1 MKEKNIKTIING
13 FTQQNGYFLDEIRSK
28 DSNLNM
34 WTVSK
39 DISGVQ
45 YRLIFMRS
53 LSLHQLIQYDI
64 PDDKNNIYILFS
76 DDEFNKE
83 EVTED
88 LAINNLLEKSLIRV
102 NILGKKVNYS
112 GNVNSQ
118 VVQDLASVMNNTNLH
133 SDSEK
138 INVRDK
144 PWVTMVIIA
153 INIMMYVVTAYLSY
167 VYAKGSI
174 FNSDIKILILLG
186 AKVNELIAQGQYFR
200 LISCMFLHGG
210 LVHLGVNMYS
220 LYAIGPIVEKVYGK
234 AKYIAIYFVS
244 GICASILSYIFSTS
258 VSIGASGA
266 IFGLLGAVL
275 IFAIKSKG
283 KTGNAFIRSILSV
296 IFINIFIGVTLPNID
311 NFGHIGGLIGGMIT
325 SFLISFRAEI

>member
-102 NILGKKVNYS
+102 NVLEKKVNYS

-138 INVRDK
+138 ISVRDK
-144 PWVTMVIIA
+144 PWVTIVIIA
-153 INIMMYVVTAYLSY
+153 INIMMYMVTAYLSY

-186 AKVNELIAQGQYFR
+186 AKVNELIAQE
-200 LISCMFLHGG
+200 
-210 LVHLGVNMYS
+210 
-220 LYAIGPIVEKVYGK
+220 IGRAHVE
-234 AKYIAIYFVS
+234 
-244 GICASILSYIFSTS
+244 LQ
-258 VSIGASGA
+258 
-266 IFGLLGAVL
+266 
-275 IFAIKSKG
+275 
-283 KTGNAFIRSILSV
+283 
-296 IFINIFIGVTLPNID
+296 
-311 NFGHIGGLIGGMIT
+311 
-325 SFLISFRAEI
+325 